1 MAIKILS
8 GALSEAL
15 GRAELPLSEKWAK
28 RVPILTAV
36 KLAAG
41 GDGLSVTRSSFDGTI
56 VTTIEA
62 TGEGEVA
69 VPFER
74 LAALAGHFP
83 ADAELTIGCDGNVA
97 TVASGRSR
105 FKLPVFPLPD
115 LPERHIL
122 GEETGRV
129 DIEAKAARDLF
140 ARPAFAASS
149 EATRCYLNG
158 IFLHS
163 VGDDLVAV
171 ATDGYRLC
179 RVATPATTTL
189 STDRTLIVPNEMVKA
204 VNRLIG
210 RATGSVT
217 LRRSERLFAIEGAG
231 SSLVT
236 KRIDANFPN
245 YERLISF
252 GAPNTV
258 TVSRA
263 RLRESLARFAAVADR
278 EARTHAVRLRW
289 NGDGL
294 QLSAP
299 DGSVD
304 LLAAEVEGKAETAAQ
319 VRYLAELMGA
329 LRGDSARLS
338 IGESGN
344 MFLVS
349 DPDDQTFTAL
359 QMPRVLQSAAVPT
372 AEAAE

>member
-8 GALSEAL
+8 GALSDAL
-15 GRAELPLSEKWAK
+15 GRAELPLSEKQAK
-28 RVPILTAV
+28 RIPILTAV
-36 KLAAG
+36 KLVASG
-41 GDGLSVTRSSFDGTI
+41 NRLTVTSTRFDATI
-56 VTTIEA
+56 VTTVEA

-83 ADAELTIGCDGNVA
+83 ADAELTIGCDGTIA

-105 FKLPVFPLPD
+105 FKLPVFPLSD
-115 LPERHIL
+115 MLERHIL
-122 GEETGRV
+122 GEETGCV
-129 DIEAKAARDLF
+129 ELDAKAARDLF

-149 EATRCYLNG
+149 EATRYYLNG

-163 VGDDLVAV
+163 VGDDLVAA

-217 LRRSERLFAIEGAG
+217 LRRSERLFSVESTEFA
-231 SSLVT
+231 LVA
-236 KRIDANFPN
+236 RMVDATFPD
-245 YERLISF
+245 YERLTSF
-252 GAPNTV
+252 TAPNV
-258 TVSRA
+258 ATVSRA
-263 RLRESLARFAAVADR
+263 SLRESLARFAAVADR

-304 LLAAEVEGKAETAAQ
+304 LLAADVEGKAETAAQ
-319 VRYLAELMGA
+319 VRYLVELMGA
-329 LRGDSARLS
+329 LRGDSVRLS
-338 IGESGN
+338 TGGSGD
-344 MFLVS
+344 MILVS

-359 QMPRVLQSAAVPT
+359 QMTMVLSSVSAPA

>member
-15 GRAELPLSEKWAK
+15 GRAELPLSEKQAK
-28 RVPILTAV
+28 RIPILTAV
-36 KLAAG
+36 KLAAS
-41 GDGLSVTRSSFDGTI
+41 GDGLSVTSTSFDATI
-56 VTTIEA
+56 VTTVEA

-83 ADAELTIGCDGNVA
+83 ADAELTIGCDGMIA

-105 FKLPVFPLPD
+105 FKLPVFPLSD
-115 LPERHIL
+115 MLERHIL
-122 GEETGRV
+122 GEETGCV
-129 DIEAKAARDLF
+129 ELDAKAARDLF

-149 EATRCYLNG
+149 EATRYYLNG

-210 RATGSVT
+210 KATGSVT

-236 KRIDANFPN
+236 KRIDANFS
-245 YERLISF
+245 E
-252 GAPNTV
+252 
-258 TVSRA
+258 
-263 RLRESLARFAAVADR
+263 LREAHFIRGPEHGHRQPRQAA
-278 EARTHAVRLRW
+278 
-289 NGDGL
+289 
-294 QLSAP
+294 
-299 DGSVD
+299 
-304 LLAAEVEGKAETAAQ
+304 
-319 VRYLAELMGA
+319 
-329 LRGDSARLS
+329 
-338 IGESGN
+338 
-344 MFLVS
+344 
-349 DPDDQTFTAL
+349 
-359 QMPRVLQSAAVPT
+359 
-372 AEAAE
+372 

>member
-115 LPERHIL
+115 IPERHIL

-129 DIEAKAARDLF
+129 EIEAKAARDLF

-149 EATRCYLNG
+149 EANSLLSQRHLPAQRRRRSCCGCHRRVSPLPRRDAGNHHTLDRSHPDRAERNG
-158 IFLHS
+158 QSRKPLDRQGDRLCDAAQ
-163 VGDDLVAV
+163 VGAAVRDRRRGISLVA
-171 ATDGYRLC
+171 
-179 RVATPATTTL
+179 
-189 STDRTLIVPNEMVKA
+189 
-204 VNRLIG
+204 
-210 RATGSVT
+210 
-217 LRRSERLFAIEGAG
+217 
-231 SSLVT
+231 
-236 KRIDANFPN
+236 KRIDAN
-245 YERLISF
+245 S
-252 GAPNTV
+252 
-258 TVSRA
+258 
-263 RLRESLARFAAVADR
+263 RLREAHLIRGPEHGHRQPRPLA
-278 EARTHAVRLRW
+278 
-289 NGDGL
+289 
-294 QLSAP
+294 
-299 DGSVD
+299 
-304 LLAAEVEGKAETAAQ
+304 
-319 VRYLAELMGA
+319 
-329 LRGDSARLS
+329 
-338 IGESGN
+338 
-344 MFLVS
+344 
-349 DPDDQTFTAL
+349 
-359 QMPRVLQSAAVPT
+359 
-372 AEAAE
+372 